1 MREDEWSGLLFHSKQ
16 DNKNILWGE
25 KTKKKLCHIN
35 RSICDTFTNTQT
47 HTHTQPHLTHE
58 HRQYKGTKYATR
70 VKHLHSH

>member
-25 KTKKKLCHIN
+25 KTKKNFVTLIDQFATPSRTH
-35 RSICDTFTNTQT
+35 R

-58 HRQYKGTKYATR
+58 HRQYKRTKYATR